1 MWFDQLT
8 GFTEENPEQVRGNL
22 EIKENKLISKVNG
35 KEYVFGRLEVVSLEE
50 LRNTTRPMSVAGS
63 KIQVSE
69 VVGNIQDF
77 HKDPLNEGA
86 FFQAAS
92 QFNLLEMVG
101 PGVTP
106 ERGVG
111 IYENDRTQGPAC
123 AIACGA
129 GTIYRNYFCDTNGET
144 GQSRNNQIDC
154 LKDIGEELENEGSS
168 LWTMT
173 NGYALANSKECLQ
186 TVSERIKSKSVPDYE
201 MLKGKLKIGI
211 QWDTEVTISE
221 SKHLVSQAY
230 CSALPVSYSNV
241 PPSYW
246 EDFARLVLEATYEA
260 TFLAALLN
268 LERTGNNKL
277 FLTLVG
283 GGAFGNKTE
292 WIFDAIAKAV
302 SKFAGSVLDV
312 KIVSYGRSN
321 PEIREFVKSIKV

>member
-1 MWFDQLT
+1 
-8 GFTEENPEQVRGNL
+8 
-22 EIKENKLISKVNG
+22 
-35 KEYVFGRLEVVSLEE
+35 
-50 LRNTTRPMSVAGS
+50 
-63 KIQVSE
+63 
-69 VVGNIQDF
+69 
-77 HKDPLNEGA
+77 
-86 FFQAAS
+86 
-92 QFNLLEMVG
+92 
-101 PGVTP
+101 
-106 ERGVG
+106 
-111 IYENDRTQGPAC
+111 
-123 AIACGA
+123 
-129 GTIYRNYFCDTNGET
+129 
-144 GQSRNNQIDC
+144 
-154 LKDIGEELENEGSS
+154 LKDIGEELENEGSA
-168 LWTMT
+168 LWTMK

-186 TVSERIKSKSVPDYE
+186 SVSERIKSKSVPDYE

-211 QWDTEVTISE
+211 QWDTEVTMSE

-230 CSALPVSYSNV
+230 CSALPVSYSDI
-241 PPSYW
+241 PSSYW
-246 EDFARLVLEATYEA
+246 EGFARLVLEATYEA